1 MKIFGDNFVFDKDYK
16 ANMKKLFLLFF
27 AIITCSLG
35 YAQGPE
41 YTPVWAESGNLEFI
55 TVGNTNH
62 KLLNPAQQGAFPS
75 TRDDEIKN
83 GKLDVIKSGAN
94 YFTGITVNNV
104 NYKEFRISKPK
115 AATCDGTLKIKK
127 AFLSWGG
134 RSNVTSKNKVS
145 FSIVDGTTKLGQ
157 SNVTADKVVDADL
170 YNLKKCLYTCHA
182 DVTDELNRILGTTIK
197 QDAIF
202 KIYVANVETALT
214 EASLPSQ
221 GVQIGVYSGWTFTV
235 IYEYSGLP
243 ERSIFYYQ
251 PDKVSDVVTTDASNT
266 AAPTL
271 FNLKLDLPGGTKGLD
286 LSRGTSIAIAS
297 LGSTFNIEDDKLVC
311 NQTGTEKLKEF
322 NSLGSD
328 KTTIIKNGDG
338 NSFSG
343 TITYEYLFS
352 DGNNIVSNS
361 NSYSKGYDLHAFALS
376 GEDVEK
382 QIITKDR
389 SSFNIAITKSDDPH
403 HTSDI
408 LLMFGEP
415 NMPEVVLKDNS
426 PKNVTPGQELKYSL
440 EVALN
445 NNTEIFRDFELSIPL
460 SEYVDSLVDVSIT
473 FPAKELGNNRNEW
486 NPHPYPKSNNVLFL
500 NTGSGDN
507 AIPGQT
513 DRWKYWSTVKKSTF
527 LSNLNRML
535 READARNYDRFLSN
549 PTSIQQRVLKLKLDS
564 IDNIYNVKSD
574 QAIVITLTIKVKPE
588 DDWAFDKNSLKGG
601 ATSYVPQSE
610 LTFTTPT
617 DRASVVE
624 SMDKDDPFNWIDFIC
639 NQRNRGAGNGSGGGG
654 GGGLGG
660 GGGAGCGEK
669 STYSD
674 KTASS
679 KGLYV
684 KDPKHVVVDVVA
696 SSRCPKVSKV
706 DSLAFSLCGSPL
718 DVTTGDIGA
727 WLSSKY
733 NFDVRKIRKRDSLT
747 WIDVKQDSI
756 YMLARR
762 HGVNRS
768 QVEGLIDFSNLSA
781 KAKTKDTLSAL
792 AKCAGAGDLTMFDD
806 SINTILN
813 SPMDLS
819 NVYLLFEDKG
829 LSSPFDTP
837 DKISVLDDHKY
848 TFNQKGEYYIQVYS
862 PWNKGACSDTVRL
875 IVQDFSPVVPKVY
888 YAGNEISQDTIL
900 YVCKESEIENIRIEK
915 SNRIY
920 DIHRTIGGEISKR
933 DSIINR
939 SSDKI
944 FNWDLNEEVDTHNSG
959 DYKISLWQAGGDC
972 KSAPFNFTVNV
983 TPVAITK
990 HPNMT
995 IEDTIVCSVP
1005 DGSKTLKL
1013 SVVEDYDKNDFA
1025 PVWYREH
1032 SVDSSRVMLDSVV
1045 TSINVPLDSVD
1056 LFYYSVAFKSGQ
1068 CISDLRDTS
1077 IVQVLP
1083 LPDTLASDTI
1093 YVCAGYEIKE
1103 ADVTSWLD
1111 IKRVDAT
1118 YDTIKY
1124 YKKITDAEDEFVP
1137 LADLLATFSTDCS
1150 NSSVDFVENP
1160 FYVRVK
1166 NSCYSAPSRMV
1177 VRARCYNTD
1186 APKFAEDID
1195 SVLYCLG
1202 DQVASNLNDFIDPTE
1217 KSTYAKG
1224 YRWQWIPTDG
1234 SPALPEF
1241 DNVTDFY
1248 GAVAAI
1254 YGSRLDGKDQDREV
1268 FSVVRIDSNN
1278 CVSKAD
1284 TFKVIVDE
1292 NITTFP
1298 YVGDTTKTIVKN
1310 TDPLTIKTCQNV
1322 PFYKS
1327 SEIPTKPTVEDYTIE
1342 WFDKSEPVVS
1352 DSVFYDK
1359 IYGQPETV
1367 GMRQYKVR
1375 QSTKLGCKGGWLD
1388 VNLVV
1393 NPEVTDK
1400 PEFDRIDLCSGDR
1413 KVDVVNKNTPTEA
1426 NLTLNYYYFKDT
1438 AMVSPL
1444 SAVSI
1449 TSDTIGEF
1457 LNTHSLYTAA
1467 YRNVTTGC
1475 QGPFVNVEAT
1485 VSDLPHLPLL
1495 DKDTLSLCLG
1505 SEKYDL
1511 VDATSASANVLDN
1524 NIKLIWS
1531 APTGVNVTE
1540 DGIATIKSAKKEIK
1554 YFVKQKNELTGCVG
1568 KDTTVV
1574 VNIDKTFS
1582 FKRQKDTIKC
1592 YGESFDLL
1600 QMIIDSLRFKNDI
1613 IDGDVSF
1620 KVYKLTLNTPSSNAM
1635 TDAELSAIKSDAGRH
1650 EDQEKRFLVRYKDA
1664 VAGCAE
1670 NDTVTLVFKGLPT
1683 IMPLSNIDTCYALP
1697 FNLPTLDNTYKY
1709 QWYRQNLTTKIVEKK
1724 VALEE
1729 SEKLYLIAENDFECK
1744 DTSSIEVTV
1753 HKNPIES
1760 LVKDTVFCQNTGSKT
1775 LEMKTQASDEND
1787 ESKLVTTLYDAYG
1800 NEAPR
1805 SINTDT
1811 VVVDGKRKVFDYYVV
1826 QKNLITNCTSKTDF
1840 HVEVRK
1846 AFTLDAEDTKAICE
1860 PDSVDFAKHV
1870 MLYLSDNESTIGI
1883 ADLTK
1888 LNVKYARVD
1897 GNRAVDVDND
1907 AASILKHIAGRD
1919 TVNYIYT
1926 ISDEDKVCVASDT
1939 VAVTIHFKPTAPKI
1953 VDSKDTAFLCG
1964 GNEVLELS
1972 AVDTN
1977 RDRTNTAVFWGEY
1990 RNGVQGNNLTVAA
2003 SASDVKYTAFTKNLM
2018 SGCVSDYDTT
2028 FAVVSESVK
2037 VDVIT
2042 DADSKRCAGE
2052 KIDVYDILVN
2062 SFHFDESI
2070 KRSFIKYEMTQNGVA
2085 ASKAELS
2092 SVSRTV
2098 QDTILFEMTA
2108 TDTLTGCSA
2117 SNSVTVIFHNRPQNT
2132 IVAPTIACV
2141 GNSFEAKTVGENR
2154 KAAYSWQTKDEF
2166 ELSSIS
2172 SLKINALSHDTT
2184 LLLITNIEGTGCSD
2198 TLEHK
2203 VKVYATPDK
2212 LEAQEPFRF
2221 CQTDDD
2227 VKIEIAR
2234 KAEDV
2239 AAYKLEWTS
2248 AVDSVV
2254 VDPFVASAKK
2264 DTAYKLTVKQINIT
2278 ADTVCKSEPIIVD
2291 VEITKHISI
2300 ALADTAICQ
2309 PLDFNLAKYVQTK
2322 KTVSDD
2328 GFKPEL
2334 TSVKIYDGGVT
2345 KPVADSTSVTI
2356 PGLYEIAYTDKYGC
2370 DVLAS
2375 VKLAFINKPV
2385 KPVLDTDDSFN
2396 LCQGN
2401 DTVVNPAVVA
2411 GDYEFVWTNVGADRK
2426 FAAESLKIDASRPVD
2441 DVVYKVVR
2449 RDTIYGC
2456 ESDPQS
2462 LTYSVKAPFVF
2473 DALAD
2478 VDICE
2483 YETINLD
2490 SLARTHLRPLKDLV
2504 LDIHNDATNGN
2515 ISSINVE
2522 KVALAGVYVIDVV
2535 DTISTCKASQSMT
2548 VNSHKKPAIKVFGNK
2563 PICEGN
2569 DLMLTADG
2577 ADYFYWNSTTAPSST
2592 FKVVSS
2598 DDNDIT
2604 VSLLARSV
2612 VAENNKTCEMDSSF
2626 VVKVN
2631 TTPSVLPAQNLFRF
2645 CQTDDDVNIELKRD
2659 AADAAAYQLEW
2670 TSAVDSVVAD
2680 KFVASARKDTAYELF
2695 VRQLN
2700 ITADTVC
2707 KSEPIK
2713 VKVEVTKAIKISLAD
2728 TAICMPLEFDL
2739 AQFAQTKKK
2748 VSDEGF
2754 VPQLTSVK
2762 LYEGGAESDVAD
2774 STKVKVAG
2782 NYKLTY
2788 TDKYNCPIVASTNLK
2803 FIKKP
2808 ETPILDVDPSFNLC
2822 VGVETTVHA
2831 DIVAGDYK
2839 TSWTMV
2845 GNGDKSYGDA
2855 LELNVAKPISDG
2867 YDVVRIDTVYGCV
2880 SEKTHFDYNI
2890 IEPFKLADNR
2900 NLDICEYET
2909 IDLDSVSKA
2918 MYPDTDMKLDL
2929 VPTMTLDATVPF
2941 DAKKAS
2947 AEGVYQLNVEH
2958 LVSHCKAQSEIKV
2971 NNYKKP
2977 EITIIGNKPICE
2989 GDTLLLK
2996 VDGGDFYYWN
3006 NSTVSSDS
3014 AFVAGLEDGEIK
3026 VDLSVR
3032 KLVGEAGKTCKADS
3046 IVTVIVEQV
3055 PELVTSKLDTA
3066 YCQDGKTGA
3075 LYLKATESRAK
3086 IVWYSPED
3094 NYETA
3099 RPNASFAPSADVPGD
3114 FTFKFKQI
3122 LGNCSTKLQNYVV
3135 TIEDKITDIPE
3146 VSDTSYC
3153 VGETPVELIAHWKDY
3168 SCDVKWTDKSQNDV
3182 DILPSTDVA
3191 GQTQYCARLT
3201 RGACIGKQ
3209 VCMTVYVKDRFNTI
3223 ADIQD
3228 TFIFCANTGVHR
3240 LEPNTVIPGVRLN
3253 WYNIRDVKRSD
3264 FAEFDTDGNQ
3274 NSDTYYVTQS
3284 EIDGCESDSVKVEIV
3299 KAPAVSNLKF
3309 NVDTCKGI
3317 SLTAADVMA
3326 ENNIDYTMKSLA
3338 KIGVDDQDSIIPLGG
3353 NIGFNGV
3360 YNLTVQSE
3368 YGCVGVEQIKVNM
3381 IEPEN
3386 LVWPNEGF
3394 TSCPGDVV
3402 EISAGSSNSWFK
3414 VIEDNIEVAY
3424 LYGVNESFS
3433 FVADEYKQFDI
3444 IAMVKGHESCIATKV
3459 LSYNVHTPEKPVIF
3473 GTPGVCKGDELKL
3486 SVGNIEDNF
3495 SWKYNGVVLSTTEE
3509 FRHTPEKGGY
3519 LRVSGTDK
3527 NGCFVSDTVA
3537 IKVIDVLTPKIV
3549 LHPRIASTQYHINRD
3564 TTEVDFEAKINT
3576 VDDGMFTYS
3585 WDFGDGSVHGMSQFE
3600 NHVYSDTVVK
3610 LSRLVN
3616 VGLTVTHEFGCVGT
3630 AAATLYID
3638 PAIDVPNTFVIGT
3651 DFVFMENYDLE
3662 IFDRVG
3668 NLIHKGRGWDG
3679 TYDKNGELVFH
3690 DTYFYSLTYYVG
3702 GEELHKTG
3710 YITVVK

>member
-1 MKIFGDNFVFDKDYK
+1 MKKIF
-16 ANMKKLFLLFF
+16 LL
-27 AIITCSLG
+27 IITVITCFAAS
-35 YAQGPE
+35 AQGLDD
-41 YTPVWAESGNLEFI
+41 YTPVWAESGNLDFI

-62 KLLNPAQQGAFPS
+62 KLVGPDPQRTFSEGDFP
-75 TRDDEIKN
+75 TLRDEEIK
-83 GKLDVIKSGAN
+83 GKIEAITTGAN
-94 YFTGITVNNV
+94 NFTGITVNNA

-115 AATCDGTLKIKK
+115 AATCDGRLTIKK

-134 RSNVTSKNKVS
+134 RSNDAARNKVS
-145 FSIVDGTTKLGQ
+145 FAILEGNTKLGQ
-157 SNVTADKVVDADL
+157 ATVTGNLVDNDL
-170 YNLKKCLYTCHA
+170 YGLGKCLYTCHA
-182 DVTDELNRILGTTIK
+182 DVTDEVNRILGNTFS

-202 KIYVANVETALT
+202 KIYVANVKTILDGT
-214 EASLPSQ
+214 SLGT
-221 GVQIGVYSGWTFTV
+221 GVQIGTYSGWTFTV

-251 PDKVSDVVTTDASNT
+251 PDKVSDVVTPDASNK

-271 FNLKLDLPGGTKGLD
+271 FNLKLNLPGGTKGLD
-286 LSRGTSIAIAS
+286 LSRGTTVTIAT
-297 LGSTFNIEDDKLVC
+297 LGSTFNIDDDKLVC
-311 NQTGTEKLKEF
+311 NQTGTDKLKEF

-328 KTTIIKNGDG
+328 QTTIIKNGDG

-343 TITYEYLFS
+343 TVTYEYLF
-352 DGNNIVSNS
+352 DDNKNIVSNS
-361 NSYSKGYDLHAFALS
+361 GKYTRGYDLHGFALK

-382 QIITKDR
+382 KIITKDR

-460 SEYVDSLVDVSIT
+460 SEYVDSLVDISIT
-473 FPAKELGNNRNEW
+473 FPARELGNNRNEW

-500 NTGSGDN
+500 NTGSSDI

-513 DRWKYWSTVKKSTF
+513 DRWKYWNTVKKSTF

-624 SMDKDDPFNWIDFIC
+624 SIDKDDPFNWIDFIC
-639 NQRNRGAGNGSGGGG
+639 NQRNRGNGIGSGGGG

-684 KDPKHVVVDVVA
+684 KDPDHVVVEVVA

-706 DSLAFSLCGSPL
+706 DSLAFSFCGSSL

-727 WLSSKY
+727 WLSTKY
-733 NFDVRKIRKRDSLT
+733 NFDVREIRKRDSLT

-781 KAKTKDTLSAL
+781 KAKTIDTLSKL
-792 AKCAGAGDLTMFDD
+792 AKCAGAGDLTLFDD

-819 NVYLLFEDKG
+819 NVYLLFKDKN
-829 LSSPFDTP
+829 LSTTFDTQ

-848 TFNQKGEYYIQVYS
+848 TFTQEGEYYIQVYS

-888 YAGNEISQDTIL
+888 YAGNEISQDTVL
-900 YVCKESEIENIRIEK
+900 YVCKESEIENIKIEK

-920 DIHRTIGGEISKR
+920 DIYRTIGGEISKR
-933 DSIINR
+933 DSAINR
-939 SSDKI
+939 SSDKT
-944 FNWDLNEEVDTHNSG
+944 FNWNLNEEVDTHNSG
-959 DYKISLWQAGGDC
+959 DYKISLWQAGGEC
-972 KSAPFNFTVNV
+972 KSDPFKFTVNV
-983 TPVAITK
+983 TPVAIK
-990 HPNMT
+990 DHPTMT
-995 IEDTIVCSVP
+995 IEDTTVCSVP

-1013 SVVEDYDKNDFA
+1013 TVVENYDKNNFA

-1032 SVDSSRVMLDSVV
+1032 SIDSSRVMLDSVV

-1077 IVQVLP
+1077 KVQVLP

-1103 ADVTSWLD
+1103 SDITSWLD
-1111 IKRVDAT
+1111 VKRVDAT

-1124 YKKITDAEDEFVP
+1124 YKKITDADDEFVA
-1137 LADLLATFSTDCS
+1137 LADLVAGFSTDCG
-1150 NSSVDFVENP
+1150 NSSSDFVENL

-1186 APKFAEDID
+1186 APKFVEDID

-1202 DQVASNLNDFIDPTE
+1202 DQVAADLNAFIDPAE
-1217 KSTYAKG
+1217 KSTYSKG
-1224 YRWQWIPTDG
+1224 YRWQWIPTAG

-1241 DNVTDFY
+1241 DNRTDFY
-1248 GAVAAI
+1248 GNVAAT
-1254 YGSRLDGKDQDREV
+1254 YSSRLDGKDQDREE

-1284 TFKVIVDE
+1284 TFKVIVDQ

-1298 YVGDTTKTIVKN
+1298 FVGDTLRTIVRN
-1310 TDPLTIKTCQNV
+1310 TEPLTIKTCQGV
-1322 PFYKS
+1322 PFFKS
-1327 SEIPTKPTVEDYTIE
+1327 SDIPTKPTVPDYTIE
-1342 WFDKSEPVVS
+1342 WFDKSEEVVT

-1359 IYGQPETV
+1359 IYGQPDVV
-1367 GMRQYKVR
+1367 GMSQYKVR

-1393 NPEVTDK
+1393 NPKVTDE
-1400 PEFDRIDLCSGDR
+1400 PEFDRIELCSGDR
-1413 KVDVVNKNTPTEA
+1413 KVDVVNKNTPSES

-1438 AMVSPL
+1438 AKVSPL
-1444 SAVSI
+1444 SSVSI
-1449 TSDTIGEF
+1449 QSDSIGEF
-1457 LNTHSLYTAA
+1457 INTHSLYTAA
-1467 YRNVTTGC
+1467 YRNVRTGC
-1475 QGPFVNVEAT
+1475 QGPFVNVEAV

-1495 DKDTLSLCLG
+1495 DKDSVNLCIG
-1505 SEKYDL
+1505 DETYNL
-1511 VDATSASANVLDN
+1511 VAATGARANTIDN
-1524 NIKLIWS
+1524 NIALLWS
-1531 APTGVNVTE
+1531 APTGVDITE
-1540 DGIATIKSAKKEIK
+1540 DGVATIMSAKKNIK
-1554 YFVKQKNELTGCVG
+1554 YYVKQKNERTGCVG

-1582 FKRQKDTIKC
+1582 FTRLKDTIRC

-1600 QMIIDSLRFKNDI
+1600 QSIIDNLRIKNDI
-1613 IDGDVSF
+1613 VDADVSF
-1620 KVYKLTLNTPSSNAM
+1620 KVYTLTGETPSSSNM
-1635 TDAELSAIKSDAGRH
+1635 SDAALSAIKSDAGRH
-1650 EDQEKRFLVRYKDA
+1650 EDQEKRFLVRYEDA
-1664 VAGCAE
+1664 VGGCAE
-1670 NDTVTLVFKGLPT
+1670 TDTVTLLFKGLPS
-1683 IMPLSNIDTCYALP
+1683 IMPLSDIDTCYALP
-1697 FNLPTLDNTYKY
+1697 FSLPALDNAYKY
-1709 QWYRQNLTTKIVEKK
+1709 QWYRNDLTTKITERK

-1729 SEKLYLIAENDFECK
+1729 SEKLYLIAENKFECK
-1744 DTSSIEVTV
+1744 DTSSINVTV
-1753 HKNPIES
+1753 HKNPIET

-1787 ESKLVTTLYDAYG
+1787 ASKLITTLYDAAG
-1800 NEAPR
+1800 NEIPR

-1811 VVVDGKRKVFDYYVV
+1811 VVVNGKRKVFDYYVV

-1840 HVEVRK
+1840 HIEVRK
-1846 AFTLDAEDTKAICE
+1846 AFKLDAEDTKATCE

-1870 MLYLSDNESTIGI
+1870 MLYLSDNESSIGI
-1883 ADLTK
+1883 IDLAK
-1888 LNVKYARVD
+1888 LNVKYARID
-1897 GNRAVDVDND
+1897 GNRSVDVDND

-1919 TVNYIYT
+1919 TVNYRYT
-1926 ISDEDKVCVASDT
+1926 ISDEDNVCEASDT

-1953 VDSKDTAFLCG
+1953 VDSQDTAFLCG
-1964 GNEVLELS
+1964 GNETLELS
-1972 AVDTN
+1972 AIDTN
-1977 RDRTNTAVFWGEY
+1977 TDKTNTAVFWGEY
-1990 RNGVQGNNLTVAA
+1990 RNGVQGNELSVLA
-2003 SASDVKYTAFTKNLM
+2003 SASNVVYTAFAKNLK

-2028 FAVVSESVK
+2028 FAVVAEPVR
-2037 VDVIT
+2037 VDVI
-2042 DADSKRCAGE
+2042 DDSDSKRCAGE
-2052 KIDVYDILVN
+2052 KINVYDILVN
-2062 SFHFDESI
+2062 SFHFDNSI

-2085 ASKAELS
+2085 SSKSELS

-2117 SNSVTVIFHNRPQNT
+2117 SNAVTVIFHNRPQNK

-2141 GNSFEAKTVGENR
+2141 GNTFEAKSVGEDR
-2154 KAAYSWQTKDEF
+2154 RAAYSWQTKEEV

-2172 SLKINALSHDTT
+2172 SLKINSLAHDTT

-2203 VKVYATPDK
+2203 VTVYATPDR
-2212 LEAQEPFRF
+2212 LEAQQPFQF
-2221 CQTDDD
+2221 CQNDAD
-2227 VKIEIAR
+2227 VKLEIAR

-2254 VDPFVASAKK
+2254 IDPLVVSAKK

-2291 VEITKHISI
+2291 VAITKQITI
-2300 ALADTAICQ
+2300 ALADTAICK
-2309 PLDFNLAKYVQTK
+2309 PLDFDLAKYVQTK
-2322 KTVSDD
+2322 KSVSDD
-2328 GFKPEL
+2328 GFMPEL
-2334 TSVKIYDGGVT
+2334 TSVKFYEGGVA
-2345 KPVADSTSVTI
+2345 KPVADSTSVET
-2356 PGLYEIAYTDKYGC
+2356 PGRYEIAYTDKYGC
-2370 DVLAS
+2370 SVLAN
-2375 VKLAFINKPV
+2375 VNLAFINKPA
-2385 KPVLDTDDSFN
+2385 KPVLDTDEAFN
-2396 LCQGN
+2396 LCQNN
-2401 DTVVNPAVVA
+2401 DTVVTPAVVA
-2411 GDYEFVWTNVGADRK
+2411 GDYEFVWKNVGANRT
-2426 FAAESLKIDASRPVD
+2426 FVAESLQIDASRPVE
-2441 DVVYKVVR
+2441 DVVYNVVR

-2456 ESDPQS
+2456 ESDPQT
-2462 LTYSVKAPFVF
+2462 LTYCVKAPFSF
-2473 DALAD
+2473 DELP
-2478 VDICE
+2478 VIDICE

-2490 SLARTHLRPLKDLV
+2490 SLAKAHLRPLDDLV
-2504 LDIHNDATNGN
+2504 LDIHRDEFSGN

-2522 KVALAGVYVIDVV
+2522 AVAQEGTYIVDVKNTV
-2535 DTISTCKASQSMT
+2535 STCVASGSVK
-2548 VNSHKKPAIKVFGNK
+2548 VNSHKKPAIKVNGNR

-2569 DLMLTADG
+2569 ELLLTAEG
-2577 ADYFYWNSTTAPSST
+2577 ADFFYWNGQTTPSAT
-2592 FKVVSS
+2592 NTLVSA

-2604 VSLLARSV
+2604 VTLLARSV

-2626 VVKVN
+2626 TVKVN
-2631 TTPSVLPAQNLFRF
+2631 TTPSVLPSQDLFRF
-2645 CQTDDDVNIELKRD
+2645 CQTDDDVNIELVRD
-2659 AADAAAYQLEW
+2659 AADAAAYKLEW
-2670 TSAVDSVVAD
+2670 KSAMDSVVAD
-2680 KFVASARKDTAYELF
+2680 KFVASARKDTAYELS
-2695 VRQLN
+2695 VRQMN
-2700 ITADTVC
+2700 ISADTVC

-2713 VKVEVTKAIKISLAD
+2713 VKVEITKAIEITLD
-2728 TAICMPLEFDL
+2728 NTAICQPLEFDL
-2739 AQFAQTKKK
+2739 AQYAQTKKK
-2748 VSDEGF
+2748 VSEEGF
-2754 VPQLTSVK
+2754 MPQLTSVK
-2762 LYEGGAESDVAD
+2762 LYEGGVETDVAD
-2774 STKVKVAG
+2774 STKVTVAG
-2782 NYKLTY
+2782 NYKLVY
-2788 TDKYNCPIVASTNLK
+2788 TDRFNCPIVASTNLK

-2808 ETPILDVDPSFNLC
+2808 ETPILDVNPSFNLC
-2822 VGVETTVHA
+2822 VGVESTVHA
-2831 DIVAGDYK
+2831 DVVAGDYK

-2845 GNGDKSYGDA
+2845 GNGSKSFGD
-2855 LELNVAKPISDG
+2855 ELVLDVAKPISDG

-2880 SEKTHFDYNI
+2880 SEKTHFDYNV

-2909 IDLDSVSKA
+2909 IDLDSVSRA
-2918 MYPDTDMKLDL
+2918 MYPDTDLKLEI
-2929 VPTMTLDATVPF
+2929 VPTMALDATIPF
-2941 DAKKAS
+2941 VASKAS
-2947 AEGVYQLNVEH
+2947 AEGVYLLNVEH
-2958 LVSHCKAQSEIKV
+2958 QVSNCKAQSEIKV

-2977 EITIIGNKPICE
+2977 EITIVGNEPICK

-3006 NSTVSSDS
+3006 NSSVSVDS
-3014 AFVAGLEDGEIK
+3014 AFVPGLEDG
-3026 VDLSVR
+3026 VTLVNLSVS
-3032 KLVGEAGKTCKADS
+3032 KLVGTAGKTCKTDS
-3046 IVTVIVEQV
+3046 VVKVVVNPV
-3055 PELVTSKLDTA
+3055 PDLIDSKLDVA
-3066 YCQDGKTGA
+3066 YCQDGLTKA
-3075 LYLKATESRAK
+3075 LFLQPTSSDAK
-3086 IVWYSPED
+3086 VVWYSPED
-3094 NYETA
+3094 NYQTM
-3099 RPNASFAPSADVPGD
+3099 RPNGSFAPSAVDAGE
-3114 FTFKFKQI
+3114 FTFKFKQV
-3122 LGNCSTKLQNYVV
+3122 LGNCSTKLQNFVV
-3135 TIEDKITDIPE
+3135 TIEDKITDIPV

-3153 VGETPVELIAHWKDY
+3153 VNETPVELIAKWNDY
-3168 SCDVKWTDKSQNDV
+3168 SCDVKWTDKNMNDV
-3182 DILPSTDVA
+3182 DVLPSTAVA
-3191 GQTQYCARLT
+3191 GQTSYCAHLT
-3201 RGACIGKQ
+3201 RGACAGRIA
-3209 VCMTVYVKDRFNTI
+3209 CMTVYVKDRFNTI

-3228 TFIFCANTGVHR
+3228 TFRFCDKTGVHR
-3240 LEPNTVIPGVRLN
+3240 LEPNSTIPGVRLN
-3253 WYNIRDVKRSD
+3253 WYSIHDIKRADYAD
-3264 FAEFDTDGNQ
+3264 FNTDGNQ
-3274 NSDTYYVTQS
+3274 NNDTYFVTQS
-3284 EIDGCESDSVKVEIV
+3284 EIDGCESDSVKVEVIKV
-3299 KAPAVSNLKF
+3299 PAVWEQRFK
-3309 NVDTCKGI
+3309 VDTCKGI
-3317 SLTAADVMA
+3317 SLKAADVMA
-3326 ENNIDYTMKSLA
+3326 EHNVDYEMKSLA
-3338 KIGVDDQDSIIPLGG
+3338 KVAVDGTDSIIPLGG
-3353 NIGFNGV
+3353 NIGFNGT

-3368 YGCVGVEQIKVNM
+3368 YGCVGVQQIAVNM
-3381 IEPEN
+3381 LEPEN
-3386 LVWPNEGF
+3386 LIWPKDGF

-3402 EISAGSSNSWFK
+3402 EINAGSSNSWFK
-3414 VIEDNIEVAY
+3414 VLEDNTEVAY
-3424 LYGVNESFS
+3424 LYGVNELFS

-3444 IAMVKGHESCIATKV
+3444 VAMVKGHESCIASKV
-3459 LSYNVHTPEKPVIF
+3459 LSYDVFTPEKPVVF

-3486 SVGNIEDNF
+3486 SVANIERDFN
-3495 SWKYNGVVLSTTEE
+3495 WNYDGELLSTTDEL
-3509 FRHTPEKGGY
+3509 RYVPEKGGY

-3527 NGCFVSDTVA
+3527 NGCAVSDTLA
-3537 IKVIDVLTPKIV
+3537 IKVVDILTPKIA
-3549 LHPRIASTQYHINRD
+3549 LHPRISSTQYHINRD
-3564 TTEVDFEAKINT
+3564 TTEVDFEAKMNT
-3576 VDDGMFTYS
+3576 VDDGMFTYT
-3585 WDFGDGSVHGMSQFE
+3585 WDFGDGSAPGISQME

-3630 AAATLYID
+3630 AIATLYID
-3638 PAIDVPNTFVIGT
+3638 PSIYVPNTFVVGT

-3679 TYDKNGELVFH
+3679 TYDKNGDFVFH

-3702 GEELHKTG
+3702 GEEQHKTG

>member
-1 MKIFGDNFVFDKDYK
+1 MKKIF
-16 ANMKKLFLLFF
+16 LL
-27 AIITCSLG
+27 IITVITCFAAS
-35 YAQGPE
+35 AQGNTHPAKE
-41 YTPVWAESGNLEFI
+41 AFSGNYGFI
-55 TVGNTNH
+55 TVGNCNHMLKDVNTFPTNRDEELGII
-62 KLLNPAQQGAFPS
+62 KPLTLSGNIFGAGVTIENSNF
-75 TRDDEIKN
+75 K
-83 GKLDVIKSGAN
+83 K
-94 YFTGITVNNV
+94 
-104 NYKEFRISKPK
+104 FRISAPEETKCPGDLTIEK
-115 AATCDGTLKIKK
+115 AY
-127 AFLSWGG
+127 LSWGG
-134 RSNVTSKNKVS
+134 RSLDPKRNEVLVQFRDRSKKLDQRTVTATPVVRDINSKNKR
-145 FSIVDGTTKLGQ
+145 
-157 SNVTADKVVDADL
+157 L
-170 YNLKKCLYTCHA
+170 YLCHA
-182 DVTDELNRILGTTIK
+182 DVTDFFNDALANTT
-197 QDAIF
+197 DSIF
-202 KIYVANVETALT
+202 YIHVANIKTIFNENGIAGD
-214 EASLPSQ
+214 S
-221 GVQIGVYSGWTFTV
+221 IGKFSGWTFTV
-235 IYEYSGLP
+235 IYQHPGLP
-243 ERSIFYYQ
+243 ERSLFYYQ
-251 PDKVSDVVTTDASNT
+251 VDSLGDVKSTESKTTNPLLFKFDVTGANSTISISEKATMAVSTLGAYTTDANEMFVGNPE
-266 AAPTL
+266 A
-271 FNLKLDLPGGTKGLD
+271 F
-286 LSRGTSIAIAS
+286 TSE
-297 LGSTFNIEDDKLVC
+297 N
-311 NQTGTEKLKEF
+311 KLKKIDP
-322 NSLGSD
+322 LLTHD
-328 KTTIIKNGDG
+328 
-338 NSFSG
+338 
-343 TITYEYLFS
+343 S
-352 DGNNIVSNS
+352 DGGNAFNNTVQYKYNFQYNVANQEIESGPNT
-361 NSYSKGYDLHAFALS
+361 YTRGYDLHAFTFDAKAGLA
-376 GEDVEK
+376 
-382 QIITKDR
+382 KDTAT
-389 SSFNIAITKSDDPH
+389 FNCAITCESEVHFVSDVV
-403 HTSDI
+403 
-408 LLMFGEP
+408 LMFGEP
-415 NMPEVVLKDNS
+415 NMPEVVLKDTATPNIQ
-426 PKNVTPGQELKYSL
+426 PGQEINYSL
-440 EVALN
+440 TVAVN
-445 NNTEIFRDFELSIPL
+445 ENTEKFKDIQI
-460 SEYVDSLVDVSIT
+460 
-473 FPAKELGNNRNEW
+473 
-486 NPHPYPKSNNVLFL
+486 
-500 NTGSGDN
+500 
-507 AIPGQT
+507 AIPFTEYIESIVDIKMTFNGLDLSKNDGRTQWEPKPGPKQVFYMNVNGGLS
-513 DRWKYWSTVKKSTF
+513 DIPVDGGDSRWKYFHYTKTSPLVK
-527 LSNLNRML
+527 NLNKIL
-535 READARNYDRFLSN
+535 QDADTANYLRFLQD
-549 PTSIQQRVLKLKLDS
+549 PTSIQQRVLKLKIDS
-564 IDNIYNVKSD
+564 IDNICDVKND
-574 QAIVITLTIKVKPE
+574 EAIVITFTMRTKDVG
-588 DDWAFDKNSLKGG
+588 DWVYEKNSLKGSM
-601 ATSYVPQSE
+601 TKYVPQSE
-610 LTFTTPT
+610 MTFTTPS

-624 SMDKDDPFNWIDFIC
+624 SIDKNDPFNWLDFIC
-639 NQRNRGAGNGSGGGG
+639 NQRNRGNGLGGGG
-654 GGGLGG
+654 GGGFGG
-660 GGGAGCGEK
+660 GGGAGGCGEK

-679 KGLYV
+679 KGLFV
-684 KDPKHVVVDVVA
+684 KDPDHVVVDVVA
-696 SSRCPKVSKV
+696 SANCPKVEIPNKLS
-706 DSLAFSLCGSPL
+706 FSFCNPG
-718 DVTTGDIGA
+718 VKITTGVIESM
-727 WLSSKY
+727 LRNKY
-733 NFDVRKIRKRDSLT
+733 NYDIAELRIRDSLT
-747 WIDVKQDSI
+747 WIDVKQDSL
-756 YMLARR
+756 YMMARR

-768 QVEGLIDFSNLSA
+768 EVEGLIDFNGVSATTGHKNTTDSIIA
-781 KAKTKDTLSAL
+781 KAE
-792 AKCAGAGDLTMFDD
+792 CNGAVLPVFID
-806 SINTILN
+806 SLESILK
-813 SPMDLS
+813 SPDNLS
-819 NVYLLFEDKG
+819 NVYLLFKQEDLKG
-829 LSSPFDTP
+829 ETYPPIGGTTG
-837 DKISVLDDHKY
+837 KISLLDDEEYRFTEKGKY
-848 TFNQKGEYYIQVYS
+848 YLHFYS
-862 PWNKGACSDTVRL
+862 PWNAGRCSDTIEL
-875 IVQDFSPVVPKVY
+875 EIEDFSPEIPKIF
-888 YAGNEISQDTIL
+888 YAGNEITQDTII
-900 YVCKESEIENIRIEK
+900 YVCRESEIENIKIEK
-915 SNRIY
+915 SNRAY
-920 DIHRTIGGEISKR
+920 DIYRKIEGNILTTS
-933 DSIINR
+933 DSAINVTA
-939 SSDKI
+939 DKV
-944 FNWDLNEEVDTHNSG
+944 FNWNINSEVDTDNPG
-959 DYKISLWQAGGDC
+959 DYEISLWLEDIGCPSDT
-972 KSAPFNFTVNV
+972 FRFTISV
-983 TPVAITK
+983 TGTAIK
-990 HPNMT
+990 DHPTMT
-995 IEDTIVCSVP
+995 IEDTTVCSVP

-1013 SVVEDYDKNDFA
+1013 SVVENYDKNNFA

-1032 SVDSSRVMLDSVV
+1032 SIDSSRVMLDSVV

-1068 CISDLRDTS
+1068 CISDLRDTT

-1103 ADVTSWLD
+1103 SDITSWLD

-1124 YKKITDAEDEFVP
+1124 YKKITDADDEFVA
-1137 LADLLATFSTDCS
+1137 LADLVAGFSTDCG
-1150 NSSVDFVENP
+1150 NSSSDFVENL

-1186 APKFAEDID
+1186 APKFVEDID

-1202 DQVASNLNDFIDPTE
+1202 DQVAADLNAFIDPAE
-1217 KSTYAKG
+1217 KSTYSKG
-1224 YRWQWIPTDG
+1224 YRWQWIPTAG

-1241 DNVTDFY
+1241 DNRTDFY
-1248 GAVAAI
+1248 SAVAAT
-1254 YGSRLDGKDQDREV
+1254 YGSRLDGKDQDREE

-1284 TFKVIVDE
+1284 TFKVIVDQ

-1298 YVGDTTKTIVKN
+1298 FVGDTLRTIVRN
-1310 TDPLTIKTCQNV
+1310 TEPLTIKTCQGV
-1322 PFYKS
+1322 PFFKS
-1327 SEIPTKPTVEDYTIE
+1327 SDIPTKPTVPDYTIE
-1342 WFDKSEPVVS
+1342 WFDKSEEVVT

-1359 IYGQPETV
+1359 IYGQPDVV
-1367 GMRQYKVR
+1367 GMSQYKVR

-1393 NPEVTDK
+1393 NPKVTDE
-1400 PEFDRIDLCSGDR
+1400 PEFDRIELCSGDR
-1413 KVDVVNKNTPTEA
+1413 KVDVVNKNTPSES

-1438 AMVSPL
+1438 AKVSPL
-1444 SAVSI
+1444 SSI
-1449 TSDTIGEF
+1449 SIQSDSIGEF
-1457 LNTHSLYTAA
+1457 INTHSLYTAA
-1467 YRNVTTGC
+1467 YRNVRTGC
-1475 QGPFVNVEAT
+1475 QGPFVNVEAV

-1495 DKDTLSLCLG
+1495 DKDSVNLCIG
-1505 SEKYDL
+1505 DETYNL
-1511 VDATSASANVLDN
+1511 VAATGARANTIDN
-1524 NIKLIWS
+1524 NIALLWS
-1531 APTGVNVTE
+1531 APTGVDVTE
-1540 DGIATIKSAKKEIK
+1540 DGVATIMSAKKNIK
-1554 YFVKQKNELTGCVG
+1554 YYVKQKNERTGCVG

-1582 FKRQKDTIKC
+1582 FTRLKDTIRC

-1600 QMIIDSLRFKNDI
+1600 QSIIDNLRIKNDI

-1709 QWYRQNLTTKIVEKK
+1709 QWYRQDLTTKIAEKK

-1888 LNVKYARVD
+1888 LNVKYARID

-2003 SASDVKYTAFTKNLM
+2003 YASDVKYTAFTKNLM

-2028 FAVVSESVK
+2028 FAVVSEPVK

-2248 AVDSVV
+2248 TVDSVV

-2631 TTPSVLPAQNLFRF
+2631 TTPSVLPAQNLFCF

-2707 KSEPIK
+2707 KTEPIK

-2977 EITIIGNKPICE
+2977 EITVIGNKPICE

-3075 LYLKATESRAK
+3075 LYLKATESNAK

-3338 KIGVDDQDSIIPLGG
+3338 KIGVDGQDSIIPLGG

-3433 FVADEYKQFDI
+3433 FIADEYKQFDI